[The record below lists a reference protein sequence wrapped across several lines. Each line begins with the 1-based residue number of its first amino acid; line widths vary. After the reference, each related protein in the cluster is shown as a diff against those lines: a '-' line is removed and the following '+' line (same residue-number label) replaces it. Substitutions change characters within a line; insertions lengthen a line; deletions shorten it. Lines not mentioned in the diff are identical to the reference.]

1 MNNAGQVQ
9 RVSCARPAQHL
20 ARRKTLPGA
29 YVLHKVYMVLN
40 SLAQTGVPPA
50 VHHFIDPFTYPSC

>member
-1 MNNAGQVQ
+1 MQGKFKGCPV
-9 RVSCARPAQHL
+9 HG
-20 ARRKTLPGA
+20 RRKTLPGA

-50 VHHFIDPFTYPSC
+50 VHRFIDPFTYPLC